1 MRRALLL
8 IAAVSVGA
16 QPATRSLND
25 INWMEFQELIPSKIE
40 TILIPVRTMEA
51 HGVINN
57 GADNTA
63 PEAIVKA
70 IAEPLNAVYAPVLP
84 YGVTGALNRCF
95 ERTGRAWI

>member
-1 MRRALLL
+1 MRLLWL
-8 IAAVSVGA
+8 VLAVGVAA
-16 QPATRSLND
+16 QPKTRSLND
-25 INWMEFQELIPSKIE
+25 INWMEFQEHIPAKIE
-40 TILIPVRTMEA
+40 TILIPVGTMEA

-84 YGVTGALNRCF
+84 YGGTSTSGCARPSAP
-95 ERTGRAWI
+95 R